1 MANKNLNAAKTAKKD
16 EFYTQLVDIERELQ
30 HYWQHFRGKTVL
42 CNCDDPYES
51 NFFKYFALR
60 FNQLGLKKLIC
71 TCYDGS
77 PITGTQL
84 SLFSLDPEGNEKK
97 TAYKVEITEVGDM
110 NGDGAVDLTDVEYLI
125 QNNKNVLSAL
135 KGNGD
140 FRSQEC
146 IELLKEADIV
156 VTNPPFSLFRE
167 YIAQL
172 MEYDKKFLVVG
183 NQNAIT
189 YKEIF
194 PLLMTDKLWLGNK
207 SGDMAFKVPED
218 YEPRETRYW
227 QDETGQKWRS
237 MGNICWYTNLDHNK
251 RHEELDL
258 VCRYSPEEYPTY
270 DNYNAININK
280 VEDIPYDF
288 KGIMGVPITF
298 IDKYCPTQFEILG
311 ATESEGK
318 GFSNGLWNE
327 QSGIAQPLV
336 NGSKK
341 YKRIFIRN
349 KNPKKI

>member
-16 EFYTQLVDIERELQ
+16 EFYTQLTDIERELQ
-30 HYWQHFRGKTVL
+30 HYWQHFQGKTVL

-84 SLFSLDPEGNEKK
+84 SLFSLDAEGNEKK

-167 YIAQL
+167 YIAQF
-172 MEYDKKFLVVG
+172 MEHDKKFLVIG

-194 PLLMTDKLWLGNK
+194 PLLMTNKLWLGNK

-270 DNYNAININK
+270 DNYNAINVNK
-280 VEDIPYDF
+280 VDDIPNNYE
-288 KGIMGVPITF
+288 GIMGVPITF
-298 IDKYCPTQFEILG
+298 LDKYNPDQFEI
-311 ATESEGK
+311 K
-318 GFSNGLWNE
+318 GIDRYVEDNPRYGHRFQLN
-327 QSGIAQPLV
+327 
-336 NGSKK
+336 SKEV
-341 YKRIFIRN
+341 YARILIRN